1 MQSSRFMM
9 GFNISAAFT
18 LSARLPSLASAMAV
32 AVGLLAGCTTE
43 PTREASVSG
52 DSAKVSQVMTAE
64 ATVEAVDQQNR
75 LVTLKRE
82 DGSKFTFLAG
92 PEVRNL
98 PQIAAGDKVKARYM
112 ESLLASLK
120 KPGEAVKPAS
130 TATIVSRAEPGAAP
144 GATAGQQITVTVRIE
159 SVDTEKNRVAFTLPS
174 GAMRIFTVR
183 QPEMQEYIKGLKPG
197 DQVEITYTE
206 AVAISVE
213 KPAGE
218 GK

>member
-1 MQSSRFMM
+1 MQRSRFTV
-9 GFNISAAFT
+9 AFA
-18 LSARLPSLASAMAV
+18 LSARLSSLASAMAV
-32 AVGLLAGCTTE
+32 AVGLLAGCTTG
-43 PTREASVSG
+43 PTREARVSG
-52 DSAKVSQVMTAE
+52 DSAEITQAMTAE
-64 ATVEAVDQQNR
+64 ATVKAVDQKMR
-75 LVTLKRE
+75 LVTLERE
-82 DGSKFTFLAG
+82 DGSTITVLAG

-98 PQIAAGDKVKARYM
+98 PQIAVGDKVKARYM

-130 TATIVSRAEPGAAP
+130 TAAAVSRAEPGAAP
-144 GATAGQQITVTVRIE
+144 GATSGQQVTVTVRIE

-174 GAMRIFTVR
+174 GAMRIVSVK

-213 KPAGE
+213 KPAR
-218 GK
+218 

>member
-1 MQSSRFMM
+1 MQRSRFTM
-9 GFNISAAFT
+9 AFT
-18 LSARLPSLASAMAV
+18 LSARLSRLACALA
-32 AVGLLAGCTTE
+32 AAGGLLASCTTG
-43 PTREASVSG
+43 PTREARVSG
-52 DSAKVSQVMTAE
+52 DSAQVTQELTAE
-64 ATVEAVDQQNR
+64 ATVKAVDQQNR
-75 LVTLKRE
+75 LVTLERE
-82 DGSKFTFLAG
+82 DGSTITFLAG

-98 PQIAAGDKVKARYM
+98 PQIAAGDKVKARYR
-112 ESLLASLK
+112 ESLLASVK
-120 KPGEAVKPAS
+120 KPGEAVKP
-130 TATIVSRAEPGAAP
+130 TAVAAAVSRAEPGAAP
-144 GATAGQQITVTVRIE
+144 GATAGQQVTVTVRIE

-174 GAMRIFTVR
+174 GAMRIVSVK